1 MGSLADLR
9 RFPRKHGVLLRNTD
23 HEFYLITHPLTGEEL
38 ILKVSHG
45 QGEIPPN
52 LWKRILRQQLRLSQ
66 QEFNR
71 HV

>member
-9 RFPRKHGVLLRNTD
+9 RFARKHGVLLRNTD

-52 LWKRILRQQLRLSQ
+52 LWKRILRQQLKLSQ
-66 QEFNR
+66 EEFNR
-71 HV
+71 YI